1 MTVRNPDLGLIIREE
16 MTVRNPIGKTQLT
29 LGWMKSTETNKFPVS
44 VAKVG
49 RGVAELLVNP
59 VSQGLRTKP
68 NQKEFLKKIGE
79 RNEDFRNDEGFDKA
93 VGLKKTDDFK
103 LDKFKNQKEFLKKIG
118 EVDNFKKNCDGK
130 SNEDFRND
138 DGFYKADGFKKT
150 DDFKLDKFKKNKI
163 KE

>member
-16 MTVRNPIGKTQLT
+16 TTVRNPMGKTQPT
-29 LGWMKSTETNKFPVS
+29 LGWMKSTETNKFSVS

-59 VSQGLRTKP
+59 VSQGWRTKP

-79 RNEDFRNDEGFDKA
+79 VENFKKNDDGKRNEDFRNDEGFDKA

-103 LDKFKNQKEFLKKIG
+103 LDKFK
-118 EVDNFKKNCDGK
+118 
-130 SNEDFRND
+130 
-138 DGFYKADGFKKT
+138 
-150 DDFKLDKFKKNKI
+150 KNKI